1 MLLLLFKLIILHFK
15 ISKPEEQL
23 PCHLTYTTPGVEKL
37 VKESLHLNCH
47 IQQDTK
53 GPRYIHTRT
62 HTLNSLM
69 LQTIQALVYFADTAL
84 PSSRECSVFLADSTR
99 CGWNLRG

>member
-1 MLLLLFKLIILHFK
+1 MLLLLFKLIILYFK

-62 HTLNSLM
+62 VHTHS
-69 LQTIQALVYFADTAL
+69 IV
-84 PSSRECSVFLADSTR
+84 
-99 CGWNLRG
+99 